1 MTWMMFGRGDFP
13 EGDREEQEDRKKPRT
28 ATPKSRR
35 KAENFRICGERNRK
49 RLDLN
54 KERTFLVQMQRR
66 VTLRDIAAKTGISHA
81 AVSLALKNSPEVSKE
96 TRRRVQ
102 KLARQMGYKADP
114 MLSALSSYRM
124 KVRPASF
131 HATLAFINRFESPA
145 QYHINPNY
153 ELYLLG
159 ARERAEAMGYKVEEL
174 DLVTLGGWLGVQRV
188 LRARNC
194 PGILLGPLDR
204 EESIEGVMDFSP
216 YAVVA
221 FGFSVVQPRFH
232 VVTHA
237 QVESV
242 RLAMREL
249 RKLGIRRIGM
259 ISVYE
264 HAKASNFLAGY
275 LLDQELA
282 PAPERIPPLRMA
294 KADLGNSEL
303 VRWLEKYQIE
313 AVLDNNAFP
322 GSAVEG
328 KLSVGRKP
336 WVVNLARG
344 GGSQAGID
352 QQDREIGSAGAGLLV
367 QLIQSR
373 DLGTP
378 ENRKVLL
385 VDGVW
390 SNGQIRKPS

>member
-1 MTWMMFGRGDFP
+1 
-13 EGDREEQEDRKKPRT
+13 
-28 ATPKSRR
+28 
-35 KAENFRICGERNRK
+35 
-49 RLDLN
+49 
-54 KERTFLVQMQRR
+54 MQRR
-66 VTLRDIAAKTGISHA
+66 VTLRDIAAKAGISHA

-131 HATLAFINRFESPA
+131 HATLAFINRFKSPA
-145 QYHINPNY
+145 QYHLNPNY

-174 DLVTLGGWLGVQRV
+174 DLATLGGWPGVQRV

-204 EESIEGVMDFSP
+204 EESLEGVMDFSP

-221 FGFSVVQPRFH
+221 YGFSVVQPRFH

-242 RLAMREL
+242 RLALREL
-249 RKLGIRRIGM
+249 RKLGFRRIGM

-264 HAKASNFLAGY
+264 HVKASHFLAGY
-275 LLDQELA
+275 LLDQELGQGD
-282 PAPERIPPLRMA
+282 EKIPPLRMA
-294 KADLGNSEL
+294 KADLANPEL
-303 VRWLEKYQIE
+303 VRWLEKYRIE

-322 GSAVEG
+322 GSVMEG
-328 KLSVGRKP
+328 RCPVGTRP

-344 GGSQAGID
+344 DKQQAGID
-352 QQDREIGSAGAGLLV
+352 QQDKEIGSAGVGLLV

-373 DLGTP
+373 ELGIP
-378 ENRKVLL
+378 EVRKVLL

-390 SNGQIRKPS
+390 KQGLIN

>member
-1 MTWMMFGRGDFP
+1 MLGRTVSRG
-13 EGDREEQEDRKKPRT
+13 GAGREQEDKNEPRT
-28 ATPKSRR
+28 STAIGGIRNRMIGIS
-35 KAENFRICGERNRK
+35 GERNAK
-49 RLDLN
+49 KLDLN

-66 VTLRDIAAKTGISHA
+66 VTLRDIAAKAGISHA
-81 AVSLALKNSPEVSKE
+81 AVSLALKNSPEVSQE
-96 TRRRVQ
+96 TRKRVQ
-102 KLARQMGYKADP
+102 KLARQMGYRADP

-124 KVRPASF
+124 KVRPAAF
-131 HATLAFINRFESPA
+131 HATLAFINRFKNPA
-145 QYHINPNY
+145 QYHSNPNF
-153 ELYLLG
+153 EFYLAG

-174 DLVTLGGWLGVQRV
+174 DLATLGGWPGVQRV
-188 LRARNC
+188 LRALNC

-204 EESIEGVMDFSP
+204 EESLEGVMDFSS

-264 HAKASNFLAGY
+264 HEKASNFLAGY
-275 LLDQELA
+275 LLDQELVRVD
-282 PAPERIPPLRMA
+282 EKIPPLRLS
-294 KADLGNSEL
+294 KSDLSNPEL
-303 VRWLEKYQIE
+303 ARWLERYRVE

-322 GSAVEG
+322 GSVVEG
-328 KLSVGRKP
+328 RLPVGTRP
-336 WVVNLARG
+336 WVINLARG
-344 GGSQAGID
+344 DKKQAGID
-352 QQDREIGSAGAGLLV
+352 QQDKEVGSAGIGLIV

-373 DLGTP
+373 DLGIP
-378 ENRKVLL
+378 EARKVLL
-385 VDGVW
+385 VDGVF
-390 SNGQIRKPS
+390 NQGIIK

>member
-1 MTWMMFGRGDFP
+1 
-13 EGDREEQEDRKKPRT
+13 
-28 ATPKSRR
+28 
-35 KAENFRICGERNRK
+35 
-49 RLDLN
+49 
-54 KERTFLVQMQRR
+54 MQRR
-66 VTLRDIAAKTGISHA
+66 ITLRDIAAKAGISHA

-96 TRRRVQ
+96 TRKRVQ

-131 HATLAFINRFESPA
+131 HATLAFINRFESPV

-153 ELYLLG
+153 EMYLLG
-159 ARERAEAMGYKVEEL
+159 ARERAESMGYKVEEL
-174 DLVTLGGWLGVQRV
+174 DLATLGGWPGVQRV

-194 PGILLGPLDR
+194 PGILLGPFDR
-204 EESIEGVMDFSP
+204 EESLEGVMDFSP

-221 FGFSVVQPRFH
+221 YGFSVVQPRFH

-242 RLAMREL
+242 RVAMREL
-249 RKLGIRRIGM
+249 RKLGLRRIGM

-282 PAPERIPPLRMA
+282 SAEDRIPPLRME
-294 KADLGNSEL
+294 KADLGNPGL
-303 VRWLEKYQIE
+303 GRWLEKHRIE

-322 GSAVEG
+322 GSVIEG
-328 KLSVGRKP
+328 RLPVGTRP

-344 GGSQAGID
+344 AKAQSGID
-352 QQDREIGSAGAGLLV
+352 QQDREIGSAGVGLLV
-367 QLIQSR
+367 QLIQGR
-373 DLGTP
+373 ELGVP
-378 ENRKVLL
+378 ETRKVLL
-385 VDGVW
+385 VDGVF
-390 SNGQIRKPS
+390 NKGFIN

>member
-1 MTWMMFGRGDFP
+1 
-13 EGDREEQEDRKKPRT
+13 
-28 ATPKSRR
+28 
-35 KAENFRICGERNRK
+35 
-49 RLDLN
+49 
-54 KERTFLVQMQRR
+54 MQRR
-66 VTLRDIAAKTGISHA
+66 VTLRDIAAKAGISHA
-81 AVSLALKNSPEVSKE
+81 AVSLALKNSPEVSQE

-153 ELYLLG
+153 ESYLLG

-174 DLVTLGGWLGVQRV
+174 DLTTLGGWPGVQRV

-204 EESIEGVMDFSP
+204 EESLEGVMDFSP
-216 YAVVA
+216 YAVVV
-221 FGFSVVQPRFH
+221 FGFSVAQPRFH

-249 RKLGIRRIGM
+249 RRLGLRRIGM

-264 HAKASNFLAGY
+264 HVKASNFLAGY
-275 LLDQELA
+275 LLDQELV
-282 PAPERIPPLRMA
+282 PSDERIPPLRMA
-294 KADLGNSEL
+294 KPDLGNPDL
-303 VRWLEKYQIE
+303 IRWLEKHQVE

-322 GSAVEG
+322 GAAVEG
-328 KLSVGRKP
+328 RLPAGRRP
-336 WVVNLARG
+336 WLVNLARVG
-344 GGSQAGID
+344 TNQAGID
-352 QQDREIGSAGAGLLV
+352 QQDKEIGSAGVGLLV

-373 DLGTP
+373 DLGVP
-378 ENRKVLL
+378 VNRKVLL

-390 SNGQIRKPS
+390 SKSNIKK

>member
-1 MTWMMFGRGDFP
+1 MMLGGGDFP
-13 EGDREEQEDRKKPRT
+13 EGEREEQEHKNKPRT

-35 KAENFRICGERNRK
+35 TTGKVRIYGERNAK

-66 VTLRDIAAKTGISHA
+66 VTLRDIAAEAGISHA
-81 AVSLALKNSPEVSKE
+81 AVSLALKNSPEVSQE
-96 TRRRVQ
+96 TRKRVQ
-102 KLARQMGYKADP
+102 KLARQMGYRADP

-131 HATLAFINRFESPA
+131 HATLAFVNRFKNPA
-145 QYHINPNY
+145 QYHSNPNF
-153 ELYLLG
+153 EFYLAG

-174 DLVTLGGWLGVQRV
+174 DLATLGGWLGVQRV
-188 LRARNC
+188 LRALNC

-204 EESIEGVMDFSP
+204 EESLEGVMDFGS

-221 FGFSVVQPRFH
+221 FGVSVVQPRFH

-264 HAKASNFLAGY
+264 HDKASNFLAGY
-275 LLDQELA
+275 LLDQELIRGEEKI
-282 PAPERIPPLRMA
+282 PALRMA
-294 KADLGNSEL
+294 KPELTSPDL
-303 VRWLEKYQIE
+303 VRWLERHRVE

-322 GSAVEG
+322 GSVVEG
-328 KLSVGRKP
+328 RLPVGTRP

-344 GGSQAGID
+344 DKHQAGID
-352 QQDREIGSAGAGLLV
+352 QQDKEIGSAGVGLIV

-373 DLGTP
+373 ELGIP
-378 ENRKVLL
+378 EARKVLL
-385 VDGVW
+385 VDGVF
-390 SNGQIRKPS
+390 NKGLIK

>member
-1 MTWMMFGRGDFP
+1 
-13 EGDREEQEDRKKPRT
+13 
-28 ATPKSRR
+28 
-35 KAENFRICGERNRK
+35 
-49 RLDLN
+49 
-54 KERTFLVQMQRR
+54 MQRR
-66 VTLRDIAAKTGISHA
+66 ITLRDIAAKAGISHA

-96 TRRRVQ
+96 TRKRVQ

-131 HATLAFINRFESPA
+131 HATLAFVNRFENPS
-145 QYHINPNY
+145 QYHLNPNY

-174 DLVTLGGWLGVQRV
+174 DLAMLGGWPGVQRV

-204 EESIEGVMDFSP
+204 EESLEGVMDFSP

-221 FGFSVVQPRFH
+221 YGFSVVQPRFH

-242 RLAMREL
+242 RVAMREL
-249 RKLGIRRIGM
+249 RKLGLRRIGM

-275 LLDQELA
+275 LLDQELN
-282 PAPERIPPLRMA
+282 PAEEKIPPLRLA
-294 KADLGNSEL
+294 KADLANPEL
-303 VRWLEKYQIE
+303 GRWLEKHRIE

-322 GSAVEG
+322 GSTAEG
-328 KLSVGRKP
+328 RLPVGTRP

-344 GGSQAGID
+344 AKAQAGID
-352 QQDREIGSAGAGLLV
+352 QQDREIGSAGVGQLV
-367 QLIQSR
+367 QLIQGR
-373 DLGTP
+373 ELGVP
-378 ENRKVLL
+378 GARKVLL
-385 VDGVW
+385 VDGVF
-390 SNGQIRKPS
+390 NKGLIA